1 MTIPY
6 EPIIYFKAMIP
17 VQPTF
22 MFLDKIRNMEYF
34 HYMFKKITVYIFI
47 LLFSVTS
54 ILADTI
60 IEERKFIIEAK
71 YGILPFVPI
80 MEINTQLD
88 ISDNNFK
95 YEFNIE
101 TKKLISFINSV
112 NGNGKVIGELDS
124 FYKPKKYSYN
134 YIRKNKEKYVEIV
147 YENNLIIDLIVL
159 PEYDK
164 SKLTPITDDMLDNTI
179 DPSTFFLNLLYFE
192 NLNNCKEIF
201 KIFDGKRRY
210 NVLFSGSKINGDKIE
225 CEAQQIKIG
234 GYKDKEDDVFASSDF
249 IKVVYSS
256 KDNKFIGYEARNN
269 NILISIKEKI

>member
-1 MTIPY
+1 
-6 EPIIYFKAMIP
+6 
-17 VQPTF
+17 
-22 MFLDKIRNMEYF
+22 
-34 HYMFKKITVYIFI
+34 MFKKIAVYILI
-47 LLFSVTS
+47 LLFYITS

-71 YGILPFVPI
+71 YAILPFVPI
-80 MEINTQLD
+80 MEINTQLT
-88 ISDNNFK
+88 IFENNFV

-101 TKKLISFINSV
+101 TKKLISFINAV
-112 NGNGKVIGELDS
+112 NGNGKVIGEVDS

-134 YIRKNKEKYVEIV
+134 YIRKNKKKYVEIV

-164 SKLTPITDDMLDNTI
+164 SKLTPVTDIMLNNTI

-210 NVLFSGSKINGDKIE
+210 DVLFSGSEKNGDKIV
-225 CEAQQIKIG
+225 CEAKQVKIG
-234 GYKDKEDDVFASSDF
+234 GYKDKEEDVFASSDF
-249 IKVVYSS
+249 IKVIYSS
-256 KDNKFIGYEARNN
+256 QDNKFIGYEARNN
-269 NILISIKEKI
+269 NIVISIKEKI